1 MNNECYKC
9 KYIHNCNRA
18 KILNTPDCKQY
29 QTRVGRKANDGQ
41 YTKTI
46 KDILLG
52 IVLLMYLFLLI
63 RCYNEMTRNKLDIL

>member
-41 YTKTI
+41 YTKT
-46 KDILLG
+46 
-52 IVLLMYLFLLI
+52 
-63 RCYNEMTRNKLDIL
+63 N